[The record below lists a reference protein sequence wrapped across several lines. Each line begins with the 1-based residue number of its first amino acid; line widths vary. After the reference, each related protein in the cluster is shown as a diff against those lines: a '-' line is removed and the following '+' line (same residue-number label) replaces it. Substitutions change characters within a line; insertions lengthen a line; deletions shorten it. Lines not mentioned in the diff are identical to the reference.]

1 MLKYRHRVL
10 IVIRHL
16 KRKIFLN
23 FEALSNINK
32 YDPTSIYQK
41 SPDIL
46 PMLKKSLQPRVNT
59 VIISESLIL
68 STSKQFYCS
77 NFSFI
82 LKMFI

>member
-1 MLKYRHRVL
+1 MIL
-10 IVIRHL
+10 IRHL

-46 PMLKKSLQPRVNT
+46 PMLKKSYRFANFDQHFGLY
-59 VIISESLIL
+59 ESLRIIFKWCICVVFL
-68 STSKQFYCS
+68 SQGVSVSGVCGT
-77 NFSFI
+77 
-82 LKMFI
+82 